1 MAQGRGVR
9 DLLGP
14 LLAVNLVVYV
24 VVLGLAGW
32 SLDKY
37 INGEQNHPHLGG
49 NPSTSFML
57 MFALIAGVV
66 GACSLLPG
74 LLHLRAWRGES
85 LPSASA
91 LALLSWALTALAFGL
106 VCKEII
112 LGGRRGK
119 RLQTLE
125 AFIVIS
131 LLSQFLYV
139 VLLHGGMYSSHY
151 GPGYRNDDDRQQK
164 QHRHGISMGHQEQKT
179 STPSVS

>member
-1 MAQGRGVR
+1 
-9 DLLGP
+9 
-14 LLAVNLVVYV
+14 
-24 VVLGLAGW
+24 
-32 SLDKY
+32 
-37 INGEQNHPHLGG
+37 
-49 NPSTSFML
+49 ML

-74 LLHLRAWRGES
+74 LMHLRAWRSDS
-85 LPSASA
+85 LASASS

-125 AFIVIS
+125 FFIVVS

-139 VLLHGGMYSSHY
+139 VLLHGGVYSHNY
-151 GPGYRNDDDRQQK
+151 GPGYRNHDDDQRQADH
-164 QHRHGISMGHQEQKT
+164 HRPDISMGHQTQKT
-179 STPSVS
+179 STPSVVV